1 MNLLIFFV
9 KISTNFRKKKG
20 NNYSTTIFVI
30 IYKWLK
36 KNTILTDFSWSY
48 ENFWKGY
55 FSIQVIE
62 GFERLSAIEKI
73 ESKKQTKIK
82 KNNYLKNTHTVIIKI
97 EFKQFF
103 FLSMKWLCL
112 NDVIEITRRSGKTN
126 KQFKE
131 KKKTLLIWTKWRIRR
146 KKFNLKKEKINDSVV
161 KLLEFE

>member
-1 MNLLIFFV
+1 MIE
-9 KISTNFRKKKG
+9 
-20 NNYSTTIFVI
+20 
-30 IYKWLK
+30 